1 MRRKRCEKLLVL
13 SLLRQIAEK
22 SGEFCHDKRSRSEGT
37 RSKNGGTERWEQTPI
52 LCDHP
57 MKEGIYICFEN
68 GIVEYFNVTKRIGCV
83 HHRFDRLFVFVVF
96 AGDRLQIAV
105 FDNERCE
112 RVVVKE
118 KGIAVLERV
127 FGSFCEEFSSD
138 LERREVF

>member
-1 MRRKRCEKLLVL
+1 MI
-13 SLLRQIAEK
+13 LLR
-22 SGEFCHDKRSRSEGT
+22 SPFFCEFFY
-37 RSKNGGTERWEQTPI
+37 
-52 LCDHP
+52 
-57 MKEGIYICFEN
+57 GIKGAIPV
-68 GIVEYFNVTKRIGCV
+68 GLAVEYFNITKRIGCV

-96 AGDRLQIAV
+96 AGDRRQIAV